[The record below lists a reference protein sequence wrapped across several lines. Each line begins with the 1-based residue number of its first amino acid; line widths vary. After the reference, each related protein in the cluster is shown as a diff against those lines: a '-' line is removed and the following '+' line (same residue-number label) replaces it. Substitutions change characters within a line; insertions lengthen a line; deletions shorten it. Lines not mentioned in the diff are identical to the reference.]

1 MGTSQGAPGP
11 QQQGLAAYLEGLVQ
25 AAGHADRVVPLKN
38 YCTGLLL
45 PGQRKSVEPMAAG
58 LALDNYLGMRVR
70 TLAGLKTLLG
80 FGPRILKAG
89 VARPEGLLHF
99 ETNIIFGLFPLHLGM
114 RWYWKDFESMER
126 WADSEPHRLWWQ
138 GFLRSSG
145 GTGAGVTAPAYS

>member
-1 MGTSQGAPGP
+1 MPSRVNRRTVDLSAFSD
-11 QQQGLAAYLEGLVQ
+11 LV
-25 AAGHADRVVPLKN
+25 VI
-38 YCTGLLL
+38 
-45 PGQRKSVEPMAAG
+45 
-58 LALDNYLGMRVR
+58 YLGMRVR

-99 ETNIIFGLFPLHLGM
+99 ETNIIFNLFPLHLGM

-126 WADSEPHRLWWQ
+126 WAHSEPHRLWWQ
-138 GFLRSSG
+138 GFLGSSG